1 MKIFSNIHLK
11 LLALLSAI
19 VLWFVVIT
27 VENTIYIFPQEL
39 EIDVRNLGSNLSLAN
54 ELPEVKL
61 FLQVSK
67 EELKSLTPDDFNVYI
82 DLGNA
87 QAGEKSAQIQAS
99 TTIPQVKILKIEPI
113 QVDLKLSPVTEK
125 EVEVEIHV
133 IGDPQEGYIVS
144 NVEAGNQTVK
154 VTGAQSLIEN
164 IESVRA
170 DLLLDGSEKSEINQ
184 SVMLKLGDSDAV
196 QGGLIQIVPE
206 QIIIRADITSE
217 VEEKEVEIVPQ
228 FNNENDRN
236 LWENSI
242 EIQPQTV
249 LIRGKE
255 EDLANIE
262 SIETNTIEVTAL
274 VREGEIQVGLSLPQ
288 GVSLVEPDQLI
299 TIKNLNTPTATTD
312 NFQPETNDN
321 QPTI

>member
-11 LLALLSAI
+11 LLALISAI

-27 VENTIYIFPQEL
+27 VENTIYVFPQEL

-99 TTIPQVKILKIEPI
+99 TTVPQVKILKIEPV

-125 EVEVEIHV
+125 EVEVEINV
-133 IGDPQEGYIVS
+133 IGNPQEGYIVS

-164 IESVRA
+164 IESVQA
-170 DLLLDGSEKSEINQ
+170 DLLLDGSEKGEINQ
-184 SVMLKLGDSDAV
+184 SVMLKLKDSNNVEA
-196 QGGLIQIVPE
+196 GLIQIVPE

-217 VEEKEVEIVPQ
+217 VEEKEVDIVPQ

-236 LWENSI
+236 LWENNI
-242 EIQPQTV
+242 EFEPQIV

-255 EDLANIE
+255 EDLANIT
-262 SIETNTIEVTAL
+262 SIETNNIEVTAL
-274 VREGEIQVGLSLPQ
+274 VRDGEVQVGLSLPE
-288 GVSLVEPDQLI
+288 GISLVEPDQLV
-299 TIKNLNTPTATTD
+299 TIKSLNVPAGATD

>member
-1 MKIFSNIHLK
+1 M
-11 LLALLSAI
+11 ALLSAI

-27 VENTIYIFPQEL
+27 VENTIYVFPQEL

-99 TTIPQVKILKIEPI
+99 TTVPQVKILKIEPV

-125 EVEVEIHV
+125 EVEVEINV
-133 IGDPQEGYIVS
+133 IGNPQEGYIVS

-164 IESVRA
+164 IESVQA
-170 DLLLDGSEKSEINQ
+170 DLLLDGSEKGEINQ
-184 SVMLKLGDSDAV
+184 SVMLKLKDSNNVEA
-196 QGGLIQIVPE
+196 GLIQIVPE

-217 VEEKEVEIVPQ
+217 VEEKEVDIVPQ

-236 LWENSI
+236 LWENNI
-242 EIQPQTV
+242 EFEPKTV

-255 EDLANIE
+255 EDLANIT
-262 SIETNTIEVTAL
+262 SIETNNIEVTAL
-274 VREGEIQVGLSLPQ
+274 VRDGEIQVGLSLPE
-288 GVSLVEPDQLI
+288 GISLVEPDQLV
-299 TIKNLNTPTATTD
+299 TIKSLNVPAGATD